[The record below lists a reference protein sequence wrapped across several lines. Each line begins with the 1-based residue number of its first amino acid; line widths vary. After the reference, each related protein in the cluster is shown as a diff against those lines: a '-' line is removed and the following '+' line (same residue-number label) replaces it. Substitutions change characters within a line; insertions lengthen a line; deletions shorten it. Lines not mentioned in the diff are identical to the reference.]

1 MFFDKY
7 FFQKNLY
14 LKMEPKT
21 NIYRLNQKDKQYITT
36 ISLQGNSIKISCK
49 NELEPT
55 NQFSREF
62 TLENL
67 KKLDDIFK
75 IIKTPIEAIEWI
87 DNAMKIHKVRIED
100 ENSSFKIIFY
110 ITTNGVSH
118 QFEIPMAKDENI
130 YTNINTE
137 VITGNNFNQEEKTS
151 TKTITNIDF
160 IREIGLEP
168 SQIVKQSLNED
179 TDEIIKSIKDEQR
192 KSLLNIKYELN
203 DIDIKNFPLTEEN
216 RDINIAASI
225 ENNTLQEQNYQIL
238 EETKDINI
246 NPETT
251 IESLPKYEESNI
263 DFNQFTNIKENE
275 SSALFTE
282 TQPELNSHFKMEEN
296 TFNTQD
302 NQPQFNYEEF
312 QTSSAQEMTSQNI
325 ETNKIENNFESK
337 QITLEDNQATFM
349 QKPYIS
355 PADDENI
362 RQMGLFTTNEITN
375 KTSSLNNNIENLV
388 QENAQINYED
398 YQTKNI
404 GSQIDTQNFIN
415 TEFNSSQIE
424 NIQSYEI
431 GPNVEKVKFTTE
443 LDTDKNQ
450 INELHNLNSKADEL
464 IGLKSQFEEINNLKE
479 DISQM
484 NSHIPSN
491 QHLANLSGKIEGNQ
505 NNENEILKGKIQELE
520 KLISQYQQEIRNLK
534 GNTGVKQESSEQE
547 KEQQSI
553 GEKIHQITVKGEIIH
568 NSEELELIVKK
579 ISKINKKITLNL
591 LYKATADSDKA
602 SAFHEKC
609 DEAQCSLVLIETDK
623 GKRFGGFTT
632 SSWSG
637 ECIEKRDEDS
647 FIFSLNKM
655 KIYENIPGEL
665 AIGCYPNYGPIFLG
679 CQIRIYDNAFSKGG
693 TTFEKGLNFNT
704 QEDYELTDGER
715 TFNVKE
721 IEVYEVIIQ

>member
-1 MFFDKY
+1 
-7 FFQKNLY
+7 
-14 LKMEPKT
+14 MEPKT

-100 ENSSFKIIFY
+100 ENSSFKMIFY

-118 QFEIPMAKDENI
+118 QIEIPMAKDENI
-130 YTNINTE
+130 YTNINTD
-137 VITGNNFNQEEKTS
+137 VITRTNFSQEEKAS

-216 RDINIAASI
+216 KDINIAASI

-246 NPETT
+246 NHETT

-282 TQPELNSHFKMEEN
+282 TQPELNSHFKIEEN
-296 TFNTQD
+296 TFNSQD
-302 NQPQFNYEEF
+302 NQPQFNYEAI
-312 QTSSAQEMTSQNI
+312 QTSSAQEMNSQNI
-325 ETNKIENNFESK
+325 EDNKRENTFESN
-337 QITLEDNQATFM
+337 QITLEGNQATFL
-349 QKPYIS
+349 QKPYIY

-362 RQMGLFTTNEITN
+362 GQMGLFTTNEITN

-404 GSQIDTQNFIN
+404 GSQIGTQNFIN

-464 IGLKSQFEEINNLKE
+464 IGLKSQFGEISNLREE
-479 DISQM
+479 ISQM
-484 NSHIPSN
+484 NSQIPSN
-491 QHLANLSGKIEGNQ
+491 QQLANLGGKIE
-505 NNENEILKGKIQELE
+505 
-520 KLISQYQQEIRNLK
+520 
-534 GNTGVKQESSEQE
+534 
-547 KEQQSI
+547 
-553 GEKIHQITVKGEIIH
+553 
-568 NSEELELIVKK
+568 
-579 ISKINKKITLNL
+579 
-591 LYKATADSDKA
+591 
-602 SAFHEKC
+602 
-609 DEAQCSLVLIETDK
+609 
-623 GKRFGGFTT
+623 
-632 SSWSG
+632 
-637 ECIEKRDEDS
+637 
-647 FIFSLNKM
+647 
-655 KIYENIPGEL
+655 
-665 AIGCYPNYGPIFLG
+665 
-679 CQIRIYDNAFSKGG
+679 
-693 TTFEKGLNFNT
+693 
-704 QEDYELTDGER
+704 
-715 TFNVKE
+715 
-721 IEVYEVIIQ
+721 

>member
-1 MFFDKY
+1 
-7 FFQKNLY
+7 
-14 LKMEPKT
+14 
-21 NIYRLNQKDKQYITT
+21 
-36 ISLQGNSIKISCK
+36 
-49 NELEPT
+49 
-55 NQFSREF
+55 
-62 TLENL
+62 
-67 KKLDDIFK
+67 
-75 IIKTPIEAIEWI
+75 
-87 DNAMKIHKVRIED
+87 
-100 ENSSFKIIFY
+100 
-110 ITTNGVSH
+110 
-118 QFEIPMAKDENI
+118 
-130 YTNINTE
+130 
-137 VITGNNFNQEEKTS
+137 
-151 TKTITNIDF
+151 
-160 IREIGLEP
+160 
-168 SQIVKQSLNED
+168 
-179 TDEIIKSIKDEQR
+179 
-192 KSLLNIKYELN
+192 
-203 DIDIKNFPLTEEN
+203 
-216 RDINIAASI
+216 
-225 ENNTLQEQNYQIL
+225 
-238 EETKDINI
+238 
-246 NPETT
+246 
-251 IESLPKYEESNI
+251 
-263 DFNQFTNIKENE
+263 
-275 SSALFTE
+275 
-282 TQPELNSHFKMEEN
+282 
-296 TFNTQD
+296 
-302 NQPQFNYEEF
+302 
-312 QTSSAQEMTSQNI
+312 
-325 ETNKIENNFESK
+325 
-337 QITLEDNQATFM
+337 
-349 QKPYIS
+349 
-355 PADDENI
+355 
-362 RQMGLFTTNEITN
+362 MGLFTTNEITN

-388 QENAQINYED
+388 QENAQINYEE

-431 GPNVEKVKFTTE
+431 GPNIEKVKFTTE